1 MPGAGNVLVNGTD
14 NERHWPM
21 DQTQSNREI
30 VCVCVCRGQGRCR
43 KNRGVINGKL
53 EGGRKK

>member
-14 NERHWPM
+14 NVTGPWIRHN
-21 DQTQSNREI
+21 QIEKL
-30 VCVCVCRGQGRCR
+30 CVCVCRGQGRCR

-53 EGGRKK
+53 EGGRKE